1 MEFHSKMDT
10 DLFDYHLPERLIAQ
24 TPAAR
29 RDASKLLVVNRA
41 TGTISHHIFSD
52 LPELLPAG
60 TRLFRN
66 NAAVLQARLTGER
79 EGSGGKVECLLLRPG
94 EIPTRWW
101 CLLKPG
107 KKAAHGY
114 FGVPGLFRA
123 HVIDKEICDE
133 GGGEYLVE
141 FEMCV
146 PGENVLDV
154 AEKIGQL
161 PLPPYITRARPAG
174 TDFSA
179 LDKERYQTVYA
190 EREHPVAAAAPTAGL
205 HFTDELLAK
214 LRSRGVNQFD
224 LTLHIGLG
232 TFQPIKSQ
240 KIEEHPMHKEF
251 YTIPAGTRA
260 ELDKV
265 DPANSPRLAVGT
277 TSLRT
282 MEDFAR
288 RSRAGDPAIAK
299 TGSVAATAGLFVFP
313 PQQILGA
320 DILITNFHLPKST
333 LMCLV
338 SAFLTPGELRGI
350 EWLKEIYAEAIRE
363 NYRFYSYGDA
373 MLIL

>member
-1 MEFHSKMDT
+1 MDAA
-10 DLFDYHLPERLIAQ
+10 LFDYVLPERLIAQ

-29 RDASKLLVVNRA
+29 RDASKLLVVDRA
-41 TGTISHHIFSD
+41 AGTVRHHIFEE

-60 TRLFRN
+60 TRMFRN

-79 EGSGGKVECLLLRPG
+79 ESGGKVECLLLRPG
-94 EIPTRWW
+94 EVPTQWW

-107 KKAAHGY
+107 KKAARGY
-114 FGVPGLFRA
+114 FGVPGVFRA
-123 HVIDKEICDE
+123 HVIGKEDCAD
-133 GGGEYLVE
+133 GGGEYLVD
-141 FEMCV
+141 FENLV
-146 PGENVLDV
+146 PGENVLDI
-154 AEKIGQL
+154 AQKIGSL
-161 PLPPYITRARPAG
+161 PLPPYITRSRPAG
-174 TDFSA
+174 VDFSA

-205 HFTDELLAK
+205 HFTDALLEK
-214 LRSRGVNQFD
+214 LRSRGIPQYD

-232 TFQPIKSQ
+232 TFQPIKSRR
-240 KIEEHPMHKEF
+240 IEDHPMHREF

-260 ELDKV
+260 ELEKI
-265 DPANSPRLAVGT
+265 DPASPRLAVGT

-288 RSRAGDPAIAK
+288 RSRAGDPLVTAP
-299 TGSVAATAGLFVFP
+299 GDVAATAGLFVFP
-313 PQQILGA
+313 PQKIYGA
-320 DILITNFHLPKST
+320 EFLITNFHLPKST

-350 EWLKEIYAEAIRE
+350 EWLKEIYAEAIRKD
-363 NYRFYSYGDA
+363 YRFYSYGDA